1 MKLPILASVAVVL
14 LSAIP
19 GVFSEE
25 PSIAVAKP
33 IESFAGVLAAVADDK
48 AADLIGDES
57 DVEEQGQMVAGK
69 SGKRRRRRRSRTRR
83 RRSRNSRRRRRGMC
97 GARMRRSDR
106 RTCRSLRRDFCESR
120 RERRRN
126 RSMCRHL
133 GFRTLAAGAAEDAIE
148 TFAEDNEVFS
158 EETQREVDMIVD
170 DYEAELEDSEDAS
183 EDSEDYDSEDSED
196 YDAEL
201 WERRDRERR
210 DRIGRRDRSSSRSE
224 RRRRSNGRNQRD
236 SEGNFPRGSQCWD
249 VYDPCFCDNRCDEV
263 PAKADDKT
271 GVSVQ

>member
-1 MKLPILASVAVVL
+1 MITLCLVRAVYH
-14 LSAIP
+14 SQ
-19 GVFSEE
+19 E

-69 SGKRRRRRRSRTRR
+69 SGKRRRRRRSRRRRRRSRNSRRR

-97 GARMRRSDR
+97 GSRMRRGDR
-106 RTCRSLRRDFCESR
+106 RTCRSLRRDFCDSR
-120 RERRRN
+120 RDRRRN

-183 EDSEDYDSEDSED
+183 EDYDSEDYDSEDYDSEDSED
-196 YDAEL
+196 YDA
-201 WERRDRERR
+201 
-210 DRIGRRDRSSSRSE
+210 
-224 RRRRSNGRNQRD
+224 
-236 SEGNFPRGSQCWD
+236 
-249 VYDPCFCDNRCDEV
+249 Y
-263 PAKADDKT
+263 
-271 GVSVQ
+271 

>member
-33 IESFAGVLAAVADDK
+33 IESFAGVLAAVADE

-57 DVEEQGQMVAGK
+57 DVEGQGQMVAGK
-69 SGKRRRRRRSRTRR
+69 SGKRRRRSSRRRSSRRRSSRRRRRSRTRR
-83 RRSRNSRRRRRGMC
+83 RRSRKNRRRRRGMC
-97 GARMRRSDR
+97 GTRMRSGDR
-106 RTCRSLRRDFCESR
+106 RLCRSLRRDFCDSR
-120 RERRRN
+120 RDRRRN
-126 RSMCRHL
+126 SSICRNL

-170 DYEAELEDSEDAS
+170 DYEAELEDSEDDS
-183 EDSEDYDSEDSED
+183 EDYDSEDYDSEDSED
-196 YDAEL
+196 YDT
-201 WERRDRERR
+201 
-210 DRIGRRDRSSSRSE
+210 
-224 RRRRSNGRNQRD
+224 
-236 SEGNFPRGSQCWD
+236 F
-249 VYDPCFCDNRCDEV
+249 
-263 PAKADDKT
+263 
-271 GVSVQ
+271 